1 MNEPKQTQQLNSISG
16 WAQLALALLD
26 APEPP
31 IVQVAPRIR
40 SALRCPLCGAQLDH
54 VIGVG
59 LCECPRCGMELDL

>member
-1 MNEPKQTQQLNSISG
+1 MHEPKQTELNTRTG

-40 SALRCPLCGAQLDH
+40 SALRCPLCGAALVH
-54 VIGVG
+54 VIGSGV
-59 LCECPRCGMELDL
+59 CDCPRCGAVVDL

>member
-40 SALRCPLCGAQLDH
+40 SALRCPMCGAVLVH

>member
-1 MNEPKQTQQLNSISG
+1 MNEPKQTQQLNIERRLDG
-16 WAQLALALLD
+16 WAQLTMFDDVPVIGPRL
-26 APEPP
+26 
-31 IVQVAPRIR
+31 VAIR

>member
-16 WAQLALALLD
+16 WAQLALLD

-40 SALRCPLCGAQLDH
+40 SALRCPMCGSQLQH
-54 VIGVG
+54 VIGEH
-59 LCECPRCGMELDL
+59 CECPRCGMELDL